1 MSKQFE
7 QLELLYKQILTTS
20 NEVKKMIDKEDY
32 ESVLMQE
39 KHKTQLVS
47 KVSLVKKTVELSDEE
62 KSAIENL
69 KTQILK
75 QEKENLDRMQILRDK
90 TSLELHKENS
100 KEKILNKYE
109 QIEYEKGSICDY
121 VSD

>member
-47 KVSLVKKTVELSDEE
+47 KVLLVKKTVELSDEE
-62 KSAIENL
+62 KSVIENL

-75 QEKENLDRMQILRDK
+75 QEKENLDRMKILRDK

>member
-39 KHKTQLVS
+39 KHKTQLIS

>member
-20 NEVKKMIDKEDY
+20 NEVKKMIDNEDY

-39 KHKTQLVS
+39 KHKTQLIS

-75 QEKENLDRMQILRDK
+75 QEKENLDRMKILRDK

>member
-20 NEVKKMIDKEDY
+20 NEVKKMIDNEDY

-47 KVSLVKKTVELSDEE
+47 KVSLVKKTVELSGEE

-75 QEKENLDRMQILRDK
+75 QEKENLDRMKILRDK